1 MPFGR
6 PPVSTHNI
14 SHQFERLD
22 RPSVGGGGC
31 FNAGVFVVR
40 QKSSGR
46 ICVEK
51 KLKPEDV
58 LSDAAEFE
66 ICLLRQLK
74 HPNIVE
80 YVDAFIDMHS
90 CSLPQASIY
99 MAYCDL
105 PNLEDTVWKHRQ
117 EKRPLKEET
126 LRSLL
131 GQLTN
136 AISYIQYGIQDA
148 VSHQEHPNPKWN
160 SIVHRDIKPS
170 NIFLRSS
177 NTPNVRIPTFIL
189 GDFGQAVCDDDDV
202 NHWHRAYR
210 IGGHK
215 NWQPSEILD
224 YGPSACSF
232 SSDVWSVGAVVS
244 FTARLGIMKEGVGHA
259 YSSELNDTV
268 LKMMDPNYRLRPRLW
283 EYAAQVK
290 RLVGLQWTPERH
302 FKARFHTA
310 MASAT

>member
-6 PPVSTHNI
+6 PPVSTHDI
-14 SHQFERLD
+14 SHHFERLD
-22 RPSVGGGGC
+22 RSSIGGSGC

-58 LSDAAEFE
+58 LSGDAEFE
-66 ICLLRQLK
+66 MCVLRRLK
-74 HPNIVE
+74 HRNIIE
-80 YVDAFIDMHS
+80 YVDAFIDMHGS
-90 CSLPQASIY
+90 SLPRASIY

-117 EKRPLKEET
+117 EKRPLKEEA

-131 GQLTN
+131 AQLTN

-148 VSHQEHPNPKWN
+148 VGHQEHPNPKWN
-160 SIVHRDIKPS
+160 SVIHRDIKPS
-170 NIFLRSS
+170 NVFLRLGD
-177 NTPNVRIPTFIL
+177 TPNFQTPTVIL

-210 IGGHK
+210 VGGHK
-215 NWQPSEILD
+215 AWQPSEILD

-232 SSDVWSVGAVVS
+232 SSDMWSVGAVVS
-244 FTARLGIMKEGVGHA
+244 FTARLGICKEGTGPA
-259 YSSELNDTV
+259 YSSELDDTV
-268 LKMMDPNYRLRPRLW
+268 LKMMDPDCRLRPKLW
-283 EYAAQVK
+283 YVMFIFVYTNTVMLKLFQGT
-290 RLVGLQWTPERH
+290 RGPSQ
-302 FKARFHTA
+302 
-310 MASAT
+310 ASL